1 MDAIQKQ
8 FILKSDN
15 PAWQYKMKESHY
27 FYLIEVYKEILLL
40 KRMQYHSTST
50 LIVMCLTRN
59 WYYK

>member
-27 FYLIEVYKEILLL
+27 FYLYWGLQGNFTVKTYAVP
-40 KRMQYHSTST
+40 QYFDAYSH
-50 LIVMCLTRN
+50 VFDA
-59 WYYK
+59 

>member
-27 FYLIEVYKEILLL
+27 FYLYWGLQGNFTVKTYAVPQYFDVYS
-40 KRMQYHSTST
+40 H
-50 LIVMCLTRN
+50 VFDA
-59 WYYK
+59 